1 MPPFFLED
9 RMKTLLFY
17 TMSDYTYTAFAR
29 FDNVNRKGLNGD
41 EVREAT
47 TIIGKIAGVASWNI
61 LVGDWNRTHSRF
73 TLKNGRIF
81 HFHPKFNEICAA
93 LEREYEQLRG
103 HARYRR
109 DANPLH
115 SEDGTCLPGTSY
127 IYATRKERKYGERI
141 SWDGTD
147 ELVHDEEFG
156 YRARSHLVVHPGD
169 RTYPEL
175 VEEERIARGMPGS
188 GAIYA
193 A

>member
-1 MPPFFLED
+1 MPPFFLEEW
-9 RMKTLLFY
+9 MKKTYVFY
-17 TMSDYTYTAFAR
+17 YYDQFAKYVCFAR
-29 FDNVNRKGLNGD
+29 FDTVNRRGMNGD
-41 EVREAT
+41 EVRKAT
-47 TIIGKIAGVASWNI
+47 AIIAGMTGVDSHYI
-61 LVGDWNRTHSRF
+61 LAGDWHRTHSRF
-73 TLKNGRIF
+73 MLSNGRPF
-81 HFHPKFNEICAA
+81 VFHPKFNEICAA

-109 DANPLH
+109 DRNPLH

-141 SWDGTD
+141 SWD
-147 ELVHDEEFG
+147 ELVHDEEFR

>member
-1 MPPFFLED
+1 
-9 RMKTLLFY
+9 MKTLLFY

-61 LVGDWNRTHSRF
+61 LAGDWNRTHSRF

-115 SEDGTCLPGTSY
+115 SEDGILVQGTGY
-127 IYATRKERKYGERI
+127 IYASRKARKYR
-141 SWDGTD
+141 SDFSYDGHTD
-147 ELVHDEEFG
+147 EQG
-156 YRARSHLVVHPGD
+156 NYRLSICPYLLIKNGD
-169 RTYPEL
+169 REDTKLAEAEIPS
-175 VEEERIARGMPGS
+175 GS
-188 GAIYA
+188 LPRNRAIYA

>member
-17 TMSDYTYTAFAR
+17 IFQEMTYTAFAR
-29 FDNVNRKGLNGD
+29 FDSVNRKGLNGD

-61 LVGDWNRTHSRF
+61 LAGDWNRTHTRF
-73 TLKNGRIF
+73 TLKNGRPF
-81 HFHPKFNEICAA
+81 VFHPKFNEICAA
-93 LEREYEQLRG
+93 LEREYEQIRG

-109 DANPLH
+109 DANPLR

-141 SWDGTD
+141 SWD
-147 ELVHDEEFG
+147 ELVHDEEFR